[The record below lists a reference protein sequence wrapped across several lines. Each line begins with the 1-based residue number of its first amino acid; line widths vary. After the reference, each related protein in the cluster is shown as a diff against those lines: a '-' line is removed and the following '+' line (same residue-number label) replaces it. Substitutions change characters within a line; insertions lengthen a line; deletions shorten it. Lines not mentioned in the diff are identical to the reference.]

1 MEDLYQTLAAS
12 LIKQISGFLFH
23 TTCVCVCV
31 FAVILNTDMLRIWK
45 FKIIGSCRLESNL
58 IDFLSISTLLWLM
71 SLYPCSF
78 ILSLYKQDTC
88 RDFSVC
94 I

>member
-31 FAVILNTDMLRIWK
+31 CL
-45 FKIIGSCRLESNL
+45 
-58 IDFLSISTLLWLM
+58 
-71 SLYPCSF
+71 
-78 ILSLYKQDTC
+78 Q
-88 RDFSVC
+88 
-94 I
+94 